1 MKHRAW
7 LIGLLLLL
15 SGCTFS
21 RVIAYY
27 RPGGAGEIAV
37 DGRQMPRTMEYGFG
51 AGSVLAVSSERKSRK
66 TEINFTL
73 RLRDTARF
81 ASDSGQIL
89 FLCDGRMAALP
100 VPVWHERRIKEGAAY
115 IVDRAWGDVLD
126 ASNAPAVANTA
137 VRGDYSTGEFRASM
151 TLSECKD
158 LPFSFTWPTVRI
170 GETVHEFGLVS
181 MTPQMMPLT
190 WTLPVPTRVEGSPG
204 DP

>member
-7 LIGLLLLL
+7 VIALLLML

-37 DGRQMPRTMEYGFG
+37 DDRQMARTMEYGFG
-51 AGSVLAVSSERKSRK
+51 TGSKLAVSTERKRRK

-73 RLRDTARF
+73 RLRDAARF
-81 ASDSGQIL
+81 ASDSGHIL
-89 FLCDGRMAALP
+89 FVCDGRTAALP
-100 VPVWHERRIKEGAAY
+100 APVWHEQRIKEGAVY
-115 IVDRAWGDVLD
+115 VVDHAWGDVLA
-126 ASNAPAVANTA
+126 ASNAPAVANKA

-158 LPFSFTWPTVRI
+158 LPFSFTWPTVRV
-170 GETVHEFGLVS
+170 GETVHEFGRVS
-181 MTPQMMPLT
+181 MTPQIMPLT
-190 WTLPVPTRVEGSPG
+190 WALPVPTRVEGSPG
-204 DP
+204 DL